1 MRTRRLPSPRFFFL
15 LLLCSLL
22 SVLAALLTPIAGGA
36 RPASAA
42 TFNYAEALQKS
53 IWFYDAQRAGRLPA
67 TNRVSWRGDS
77 ALNDGKDVGL
87 DLSGGFY
94 DAGDHVKF
102 GLPMAFSM
110 TMLAWGID
118 DYRAAYQNSG
128 QLNALLANLRWGT
141 DYLIKAHPSANVLY
155 GQVGTGGTDHGWW
168 GPAEVNPTNRPAF
181 KIDSSCG
188 GSDLAGE
195 SAAAM
200 AAASIAFRSSD
211 AAYADTLITHAKQ
224 LYTFA
229 DTVRRK
235 YSDCI
240 TDAAGFYNSFSGFND
255 ELVWGAIWLY
265 RATNDASYLTK
276 AQTYY
281 ANLNTEQQTTTHS
294 YKWTIAWDDKS
305 FGCYVLLAKL
315 TGQQQYID
323 DANRWLD
330 FWTTGVNGQKVR
342 YSPGGEAFLDVWG
355 SLRYAA
361 NTAFVALDYGD
372 WLRSTGTDTARAT
385 TYHDFAKRQID
396 YALGDN
402 PRGASYEVGFGA
414 NSPHNVHH
422 RTAHGSWANDINN
435 PANSRHT
442 IYGAL
447 VGGPKSPDD
456 AYTDSRQDFQSN
468 EVALDYNAGFTGALA
483 RLYSEYGGTPAANF
497 PPTETPD
504 GPEIFL
510 QAGVNASGT
519 NFTEIKA
526 LVVNHSAWP
535 ARALTNGSFRYYFTL
550 DGATTPSQ
558 LTLTSPFNQ
567 CSAPTGPTQF
577 SGNVYYITIS
587 CAATTVAPIGQ
598 SESRREVQ
606 FRIASSGSWDPT
618 NDWSYQDVAKTPG
631 ATPVTVQNM
640 ELYAGTTKI
649 WGNGPGGTGDADTTP
664 PSRPGTPVAS
674 GVTASGVQ
682 LTWPAST
689 DNVGVVG
696 YDVFREAGAVDPL
709 AGTAT
714 TTSFAVTGL
723 TATTSYTYYVV
734 ARDAAGNASP
744 PSNTVSFTT
753 TSSGGGGDGA
763 TCKVTYTVQNDWGT
777 GFTAQV
783 TVANLGAT
791 PLNGWTV
798 AFAFAGNQQVTNG
811 WDATWVQSGKNVTAQ
826 NLDYNRTLGG
836 GGSVTVGFNG
846 SYTGANAVPTAF
858 TLNGTACT

>member
-1 MRTRRLPSPRFFFL
+1 MTP
-15 LLLCSLL
+15 
-22 SVLAALLTPIAGGA
+22 ALGV
-36 RPASAA
+36 RPAAAA
-42 TFNYAEALQKS
+42 TFNYAEALQKA
-53 IWFYDAQRAGRLPA
+53 IWFYDAQRSGRLPA
-67 TNRVSWRGDS
+67 DNRVSWRGDS
-77 ALNDGKDVGL
+77 GLNDGKDVGV
-87 DLSGGFY
+87 DLTGGFY

-102 GLPMAFSM
+102 GLPMAFTM
-110 TMLAWGID
+110 TMLAWGVD

-128 QLNALLANLRWGT
+128 QLPFLLSNLRWGT

-155 GQVGTGGTDHGWW
+155 GQVGTGGTDHAWW
-168 GPAEVNPTNRPAF
+168 GPAEVNPTARPAF

-195 SAAAM
+195 TAAAM
-200 AAASIAFRSSD
+200 AAASIAFRPTD
-211 AAYADTLITHAKQ
+211 ASYADTLVTHAKQ

-330 FWTTGVNGQKVR
+330 YWTTGVNGQKIA

-372 WLRSTGTDTARAT
+372 WLRSSGTDTARAT
-385 TYHDFAKRQID
+385 KYHDFAKRQID
-396 YALGDN
+396 YDLGDN
-402 PRGASYEVGFGA
+402 PRGASYEVGFGT

-422 RTAHGSWANDINN
+422 RTAHGSWANDLNT
-435 PANSRHT
+435 PTNSRHT

-447 VGGPKSPDD
+447 VGGPKAADD
-456 AYTDSRQDFQSN
+456 SYADSRQDFQSN

-483 RLYSEYGGTPAANF
+483 RLYSEFGGTPLASF

-504 GPEIFL
+504 GPEIFT
-510 QAGVNASGT
+510 QAAVNATGT

-526 LVVNHSAWP
+526 YVINHSAWP

-550 DGATTPSQ
+550 DGTTTPSQ

-577 SGNVYYITIS
+577 SGNVYYVTVS
-587 CAATTVAPIGQ
+587 CAGTSVTPAGQ
-598 SESRREVQ
+598 SESRKEVQ
-606 FRIASSGSWDPT
+606 FRITSSGSWDPT

-640 ELYAGTTKI
+640 ELFAGSTKI
-649 WGNGPGGTGDADTTP
+649 WGNPPAGDTGGDGGADTTAP
-664 PSRPGTPVAS
+664 TRPGTLAAS
-674 GVTASGVQ
+674 SVTASGAQ
-682 LTWPAST
+682 LSWAPAT
-689 DNVGVVG
+689 DNVGVTG
-696 YDVFREAGAVDPL
+696 YDVYREAGAVDPL
-709 AGTAT
+709 AGTT
-714 TTSFAVTGL
+714 TATSFTVSGL
-723 TATTSYTYYVV
+723 TAATAYTFYVV
-734 ARDAAGNASP
+734 ARDAAGNTSA
-744 PSNTVSFTT
+744 PSATVSFTT
-753 TSSGGGGDGA
+753 ASGTGGGGA
-763 TCKVTYTVQNDWGT
+763 CHVAYTLQNDWGA

-783 TVANLGAT
+783 TVTNLGAT
-791 PLNGWTV
+791 ALNGWTLG
-798 AFAFAGNQQVTNG
+798 FGFAGTQQVTNG
-811 WDATWVQSGKNVTAQ
+811 WDATWTQSGKNVTAQ

-836 GGSVTVGFNG
+836 GASVSIGFNA